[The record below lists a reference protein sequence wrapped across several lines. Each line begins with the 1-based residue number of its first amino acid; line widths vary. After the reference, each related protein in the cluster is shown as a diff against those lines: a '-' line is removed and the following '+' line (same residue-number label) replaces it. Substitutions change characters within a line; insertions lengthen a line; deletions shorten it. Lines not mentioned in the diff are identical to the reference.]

1 MPPADPDASGPGPA
15 GSGLPVAGAVG
26 PSGGDAV
33 RLDRAVADRGLAR
46 SRAAAAALIRAGR
59 VRVGDRVVQRPS
71 VVVTAADVILVER
84 DPYVSRAAHK
94 LVGALDELALD
105 VTGLRALDA
114 GASTGGFTQV
124 LLRAG
129 CREVVAVD
137 VGHGQLVEE
146 VRTDPRV
153 RTYEHLNVRDLAL
166 THVDD
171 RPVDLVVADLSF
183 ISLTVVLPA
192 LAGVTDPAGSLLLM
206 VKPQFEVGRER
217 LGDGGVV
224 RSPALHADAVA
235 GVLSAAGVLGWTAQA
250 VVPSRLPGPSGNRE
264 FFVHLARHPPS
275 APVDVAASV
284 RAG

>member
-1 MPPADPDASGPGPA
+1 MSPADPGGA
-15 GSGLPVAGAVG
+15 GQEPTS
-26 PSGGDAV
+26 
-33 RLDRAVADRGLAR
+33 RLDRDVADRSLAR
-46 SRAAAAALIRAGR
+46 SRAAAATLIRAGR
-59 VRVGDRVVQRPS
+59 VRVGDRVVARPS
-71 VVVTAADVILVER
+71 TVVRAHDPIDVDL

-94 LVGALDELALD
+94 LAGALDELALD
-105 VTGLRALDA
+105 VTGWRALDA

-146 VRTDPRV
+146 IRTDPRV
-153 RTYEHLNVRDLAL
+153 RTHEHLNVREL
-166 THVDD
+166 TLDHVDR

-183 ISLTVVLPA
+183 ISLIVVLPA
-192 LAGVTDPAGSLLLM
+192 LTAVVAPSGSLLVM

-224 RSPALHADAVA
+224 RSQALHAEAVT
-235 GVLSAAGVLGWTAQA
+235 GVISAATDLGWPARA

-264 FFVHLARHPPS
+264 FFVHLTRQ
-275 APVDVAASV
+275 APEVVVDVAASI
-284 RAG
+284 RSD

>member
-1 MPPADPDASGPGPA
+1 MDPA
-15 GSGLPVAGAVG
+15 GRRSDR
-26 PSGGDAV
+26 SGGGHV
-33 RLDRAVADRGLAR
+33 RLDRALADQGLAR

-59 VRVGDRVVQRPS
+59 VRVGDRVVERPS
-71 VVVTAADVILVER
+71 TVVTSADVIQVDQ

-94 LVGALDELALD
+94 LAGVLDELGLD
-105 VTGLRALDA
+105 LSGLRALDA

-137 VGHGQLVEE
+137 VGHGQLADE
-146 VRTDPRV
+146 VRADPRV

-192 LAGVTDPAGSLLLM
+192 LVGVVDPEGSLLLM

-224 RSPALHADAVA
+224 RSPGLHADAVT
-235 GVLSAAGVLGWTAQA
+235 GVLSAAETLGWSAQA

-264 FFVHLARHPPS
+264 FFVHLARRPPV

-284 RAG
+284 GIG